1 MRDPGGS
8 VCVMPMTRERR
19 GGRSTPPAR
28 GRGRLAVLVAAAWAG
43 VHLAGCARAPEVEAP
58 PPDTLGDLIDE
69 VVEPA
74 PSIVESEIR
83 YDLAPALA
91 ALEGAVPRTFGDIDT
106 RLSVPNNR
114 RVHVAFAATRS
125 PFVIAVDSQRV
136 TVSSVIE
143 YEGRGWYRPPI
154 GPEVSAAC
162 GTGNDVERPRARV
175 RLVTTLQ
182 LQESWGLTAR
192 TRVTRV
198 APYSDT
204 PRDKCTVTIFR
215 IDVTDRVMRA
225 TREKLEGQ
233 LRTLDRALAQVQTRE
248 RFERWWR
255 DISRPIRLTDSIYLT
270 INPRK
275 VQLGGV
281 RVDSGEAIASVRLE
295 AFPMIR
301 TGSRPNDFEL
311 FTALPPLQRGALTGQ
326 GLRVS
331 LEAEFGYDIA
341 SGLLR
346 KALVGR
352 SLQWEKRTITIRDV
366 TVAGIGGGRV
376 ALGVRFGGAARGLMY
391 LTGTPSYDNVAD
403 QLLIPDLDYDLRT
416 NSLLVRGLAFLGD
429 DQIRDALRQYAR
441 FPVEGHLDRLRAL
454 AERGMNRDLTQGVQ
468 LIASLEPVERVRVRA
483 TRGALRLH
491 ADARGDLRLEI
502 DRPVTLRR
510 PTVRSGATGGAP
522 K

>member
-1 MRDPGGS
+1 MRGAGGS
-8 VCVMPMTRERR
+8 VRGMPMTRERM
-19 GGRSTPPAR
+19 GGWSMPPAR
-28 GRGRLAVLVAAAWAG
+28 WRRHVMRVGWLVLLA
-43 VHLAGCARAPEVEAP
+43 AGCARAPEVEAP
-58 PPDTLGDLIDE
+58 PPDTLVDLANE
-69 VVEPA
+69 AEEPT

-83 YDLAPALA
+83 YDLTPAIA
-91 ALEGAVPRTFGDIDT
+91 ALERAVPRTFGDIET
-106 RLSVPNNR
+106 RLSVPGNR
-114 RVHVAFAATRS
+114 RVKLAFAASRS
-125 PFVIAVDSQRV
+125 PFVIAVDSERV
-136 TVSSVIE
+136 SVSSVIE
-143 YEGRGWYRPPI
+143 YEGRGWYKPPI

-162 GTGNDVERPRARV
+162 GTGNVARPRARV

-182 LQESWGLTAR
+182 LQESWALSAR

-198 APYSDT
+198 APYSEA
-204 PRDKCTVTIFR
+204 PRDRCTVTIFR

-225 TREKLEGQ
+225 TREKLEGE

-255 DISRPIRLTDSIYLT
+255 DISRPIRLADSIYLT
-270 INPRK
+270 INPRQ

-281 RVDSGEAIASVRLE
+281 RVDSGAAIASVRLE

-301 TGSRPNDFEL
+301 TGNRPNDFEL
-311 FTALPPLQRGALTGQ
+311 FTALPPLQRGPLTGR

-331 LEAEFGYDIA
+331 LEAEFGYDVA
-341 SGLLR
+341 TGLLR

-352 SLQWEKRTITIRDV
+352 SLQWERRTVTIRDV

-376 ALGVRFGGAARGLMY
+376 ALGVRFGGAARGLIY
-391 LTGTPSYDNVAD
+391 LTGTPRYDNVAD

-429 DQIRDALRQYAR
+429 GQIRDALRQYAR

-454 AERGMNRDLTQGVQ
+454 AERGMNRQLTPGVQ
-468 LIASLEPVERVRVRA
+468 LKASLQPVERVRVRA
-483 TRGALRLH
+483 TGGVLRLH
-491 ADARGDLRLEI
+491 ADALGDLRLDI
-502 DRPVTLRR
+502 DRPVTLQRSR
-510 PTVRSGATGGAP
+510 AGGGTV